1 MNKKKNTSFVVLI
14 VVLSI
19 LVIGLASY
27 IIYDKVVNS
36 GKVLGNC
43 LTVNDENNNN
53 DSDNTKDNVVET
65 KCRGELPFSK
75 PRVKSVVQDAII
87 LDINDHPNFII
98 SSVTMNWCDEILSKL
113 DVAFMVC
120 TPLEIRLKRIQDRER
135 KRFGTRVLHG
145 GDMYEQQLKFR
156 NMVLAR
162 QERVVEESAKRLK
175 CPVVVLDGTVSV
187 ADNLNRIMGIIHVR
201 DI

>member
-1 MNKKKNTSFVVLI
+1 MVQGI
-14 VVLSI
+14 AI
-19 LVIGLASY
+19 LGL
-27 IIYDKVVNS
+27 NGS
-36 GKVLGNC
+36 GKSTLAHA
-43 LTVNDENNNN
+43 L
-53 DSDNTKDNVVET
+53 SDRIGYYEMDVEDYYFPELKKSRREELQNDNVVET
-65 KCRGELPFSK
+65 KCRGELPFLK

-87 LDINDHPNFII
+87 LDINAHPNFII

-135 KRFGTRVLHG
+135 KRFGTRVLPG